1 MLQFLGLPTI
11 STRVIGFAPRKIDA
25 RTFQTVLC
33 RGGLIERP
41 FGFERLRIAQAAV
54 NIDRLRNG
62 GIPVLN
68 SYREDS
74 IAHSLAKVI
83 DIRVEDGAVV
93 GVIKF
98 HATERGQEAA
108 ELINQTGKFDISVAY
123 NTEAIEI
130 YDIHNRRVDANDG
143 ERASELGLAFEVTQ
157 WEICALGLL
166 RSDQAV
172 IEDQR
177 LFIVGAQE
185 DRAYHGPV
193 APAVA
198 ATFERMAATHMAMV
212 DANTDQRLASRA
224 VKPVINVSIF
234 DDHDHHRTVVDATRA
249 RMRAAQKLIEC
260 GNTDWRDIVMPPRDM
275 IYFGKPERM

>member
-1 MLQFLGLPTI
+1 VTVPILYP
-11 STRVIGFAPRKIDA
+11 
-25 RTFQTVLC
+25 QTH
-33 RGGLIERP
+33 E
-41 FGFERLRIAQAAV
+41 A
-54 NIDRLRNG
+54 
-62 GIPVLN
+62 IPVLN

-108 ELINQTGKFDISVAY
+108 ELINQNGKFDISVAY
-123 NTEAIEI
+123 STEAIEI

-177 LFIVGAQE
+177 LFIVGAQ

-193 APAVA
+193 APDVA
-198 ATFERMAATHMAMV
+198 ATFERMVKTHLATV
-212 DANTDQRLASRA
+212 DANSDQRLASRA

-249 RMRAAQKLIEC
+249 RLAAAQKLIEC
-260 GNTDWRDIVMPPRDM
+260 SNDGWRDIVMPPRDM
-275 IYFGKPERM
+275 IYFGKPESL